1 MRRSS
6 STRIKST
13 SSFLLNMP
21 AIRIFISLSAVS
33 SIAAGQRRP
42 LSPPI
47 AHLRLFA
54 TALRSRRPGE
64 HPSFPLSLVLQTR
77 SRGMKSDRTQ
87 RRPNIILWVV
97 AALLALSPASIV
109 RAAEGFDSVRMGGA
123 SDPATQRLQLGVGQ
137 SVIFDL
143 PEEAGE
149 IYVGDPNV
157 ANAIVR
163 SARRVYIS
171 GVANGQTSIFA
182 LARDG
187 RRIAVIQVSVGRNV
201 AELSNLL
208 NTAIPGNQIHVRTV
222 ENTIILTG
230 SVASAEEAQKALDI
244 ANGFVNDSAASGP
257 PATSISI
264 SNGSSGAGPGASSG
278 SGGKASNSAPGKVIN
293 ALTIRGADQVSLRVT
308 VAEIRRDIIKQL
320 GVNLSGSGPNG
331 SFNLDNP
338 FAINGAV
345 ATSEGVLNWV
355 KGSQSLSANLQA
367 FERQG
372 VAHTLAE
379 PTVTAVSG
387 ETAKFL
393 AGGTVPIL
401 NNVQCQPVC
410 QYGFIQ
416 QPYGVTLNFTPIVLS
431 PGRIQLR
438 IATEVTDI
446 DPTTQVTF
454 SGITIPG
461 FRTRSNTTTV
471 ELPSGGSVASAGLI
485 STQTEQAING
495 FPALM
500 DLPVLGALFRSRD
513 YQRNETELLI
523 TVTPYIAHAVD
534 PSQVVRPDQNFQ
546 DASDPQT
553 WFLGRVN
560 RIYSSSQSLQPMP
573 GYAGKIG
580 FITQ

>member
-1 MRRSS
+1 
-6 STRIKST
+6 
-13 SSFLLNMP
+13 
-21 AIRIFISLSAVS
+21 
-33 SIAAGQRRP
+33 
-42 LSPPI
+42 
-47 AHLRLFA
+47 
-54 TALRSRRPGE
+54 
-64 HPSFPLSLVLQTR
+64 
-77 SRGMKSDRTQ
+77 MKSDRIQ
-87 RRPNIILWVV
+87 RRRNIAICVA
-97 AALLALSPASIV
+97 AALLAIAPASAV
-109 RAAEGFDSVRMGGA
+109 RAADGDDFARMDA
-123 SDPATQRLQLGVGQ
+123 MPDATAVPLQMGVGQ
-137 SVIFDL
+137 SVIRDL

-163 SARRVYIS
+163 TAKRIYIS
-171 GVANGQTSIFA
+171 GVANGHTSIFA
-182 LARDG
+182 LAKDG
-187 RRIAVIQVSVGRNV
+187 RRIAFFQVSVGR
-201 AELSNLL
+201 AIGELTALL
-208 NTAIPGNQIHVRTV
+208 NVAIPGNEIRVRTV

-244 ANGFVNDSAASGP
+244 ASGFVNNSPTSGTGP
-257 PATSISI
+257 QISI
-264 SNGSSGAGPGASSG
+264 SSGSSGGGA
-278 SGGKASNSAPGKVIN
+278 SGGKSPSSPQGKVIN

-320 GVNLSGSGPNG
+320 GVNLNGSGPNG
-331 SFNLDNP
+331 SFTLAPP
-338 FAINGAV
+338 FAINGAITAAASQ
-345 ATSEGVLNWV
+345 ATLNWFR
-355 KGSQSLSANLQA
+355 GSGSLSATLQA

-401 NNVQCQPVC
+401 NSVQCNPVC

-446 DPTTQVTF
+446 DPSTQVTF

-500 DLPVLGALFRSRD
+500 NLPVLGALFRSRD

-523 TVTPYIAHAVD
+523 TVTPFIVHPID

-546 DASDPQT
+546 DASDPQG
-553 WFLGRVN
+553 WLLGRVN
-560 RIYSSSQSLQPMP
+560 RIYSASQSLQPMP

>member
-1 MRRSS
+1 
-6 STRIKST
+6 
-13 SSFLLNMP
+13 
-21 AIRIFISLSAVS
+21 
-33 SIAAGQRRP
+33 
-42 LSPPI
+42 
-47 AHLRLFA
+47 
-54 TALRSRRPGE
+54 
-64 HPSFPLSLVLQTR
+64 
-77 SRGMKSDRTQ
+77 MKSDRI
-87 RRPNIILWVV
+87 RRRQNIAICVS
-97 AALLALSPASIV
+97 AALLAIAPASTV
-109 RAAEGFDSVRMGGA
+109 RAAADGDDFARMGA
-123 SDPATQRLQLGVGQ
+123 MSDATAQPLQMGVGQ
-137 SVIFDL
+137 SVIRDL

-149 IYVGDPNV
+149 IYVGDPSV

-163 SARRVYIS
+163 TAKRIYIS
-171 GVANGQTSIFA
+171 AVANGHISIFA
-182 LARDG
+182 LAKDG
-187 RRIAVIQVSVGRNV
+187 RRIAFFQVSVGR
-201 AELSNLL
+201 AIGELTALL
-208 NTAIPGNQIHVRTV
+208 NVAIPGNEIRVRTV

-244 ANGFVNDSAASGP
+244 ASGFVNDSPTSGSGTGP
-257 PATSISI
+257 QISI
-264 SNGSSGAGPGASSG
+264 SSGA
-278 SGGKASNSAPGKVIN
+278 SGGGAPGGKSSSSPQGKVVN

-320 GVNLSGSGPNG
+320 GVNLNGSGPNG
-331 SFNLDNP
+331 SFTLAPP
-338 FAINGAV
+338 FAINGAIAAAASE
-345 ATSEGVLNWV
+345 ATLNWFR
-355 KGSQSLSANLQA
+355 GSGSISATLQA

-401 NNVQCQPVC
+401 NSVQCNPVC

-446 DPTTQVTF
+446 DPSTQVTF

-500 DLPVLGALFRSRD
+500 NLPVLGALFRSRD
-513 YQRNETELLI
+513 YRRNETELLI
-523 TVTPYIAHAVD
+523 TVTPFIVHPID
-534 PSQVVRPDQNFQ
+534 PSEVVRPDQNFQ
-546 DASDPQT
+546 DASDPQG
-553 WFLGRVN
+553 WLLGRVN
-560 RIYSSSQSLQPMP
+560 RIYSNSQSLQPMP

>member
-1 MRRSS
+1 MR
-6 STRIKST
+6 TD
-13 SSFLLNMP
+13 
-21 AIRIFISLSAVS
+21 
-33 SIAAGQRRP
+33 
-42 LSPPI
+42 
-47 AHLRLFA
+47 RL
-54 TALRSRRPGE
+54 
-64 HPSFPLSLVLQTR
+64 Q
-77 SRGMKSDRTQ
+77 K
-87 RRPNIILWVV
+87 RPNIFMCVA
-97 AALLALSPASIV
+97 AALLAIAPASSV
-109 RAAEGFDSVRMGGA
+109 RAADGGDTLRIGSV
-123 SDPATQRLQLGVGQ
+123 SDPSAQRLQLGVGQ
-137 SVIFDL
+137 SVIVDL
-143 PEEAGE
+143 PDEAGE
-149 IYVGDPNV
+149 IYVGDPAV

-163 SARRVYIS
+163 SAKRIYIS
-171 GVANGQTSIFA
+171 AVANGQTSIFA
-182 LARDG
+182 LGRDG
-187 RRIAVIQVSVGRNV
+187 RRIAVFQVSVGRAV
-201 AELSNLL
+201 TELLNLL
-208 NTAIPGNQIHVRTV
+208 NTALPGNEIHVRTV

-244 ANGFVNDSAASGP
+244 ADGFVNDTAPSTQG
-257 PATSISI
+257 ATVSI
-264 SNGSSGAGPGASSG
+264 SNGSSGASGAG
-278 SGGKASNSAPGKVIN
+278 GGASGGKSNSPRGRVIN

-308 VAEIRRDIIKQL
+308 IAEIRRDIIKQL
-320 GVNLSGSGPNG
+320 GVNLSGAGPNG
-331 SFNLDNP
+331 SFTLDNP

-345 ATSEGVLNWV
+345 ATSEGTLNWFR
-355 KGSQSLSANLQA
+355 GTQSLSATLQA
-367 FERQG
+367 FEREG

-393 AGGTVPIL
+393 AGGTIPIL
-401 NNVQCQPVC
+401 NSVTCQPTC

-431 PGRIQLR
+431 QGRIQLR

-446 DPTTQVTF
+446 DYAKQITY
-454 SGITIPG
+454 SGISIPG

-471 ELPSGGSVASAGLI
+471 ELPSGGSIASAGLI
-485 STQTEQAING
+485 STQTQQAING

-500 DLPVLGALFRSRD
+500 NVPILGALFRSRD

-523 TVTPYIAHAVD
+523 VVTPFIAHAVD

-560 RIYSSSQSLQPMP
+560 RLYSTSQSLEPMP

>member
-1 MRRSS
+1 MRSD
-6 STRIKST
+6 RI
-13 SSFLLNMP
+13 
-21 AIRIFISLSAVS
+21 
-33 SIAAGQRRP
+33 QRRP
-42 LSPPI
+42 S
-47 AHLRLFA
+47 
-54 TALRSRRPGE
+54 
-64 HPSFPLSLVLQTR
+64 
-77 SRGMKSDRTQ
+77 
-87 RRPNIILWVV
+87 IILCL
-97 AALLALSPASIV
+97 ASALLAIAPAASV
-109 RAAEGFDSVRMGGA
+109 RAAQGGDSSRVSSA
-123 SDPATQRLQLGVGQ
+123 SDPAGQHLQLGVGQ
-137 SVIFDL
+137 SVIVDL
-143 PEEAGE
+143 AEEAGE

-163 SARRVYIS
+163 SAKRVYVS

-208 NTAIPGNQIHVRTV
+208 NTAIPGNEIHVRTV

-244 ANGFVNDSAASGP
+244 ANGFVNDSAASGTP
-257 PATSISI
+257 STSISI
-264 SNGSSGAGPGASSG
+264 SSGVAPNASSG

-308 VAEIRRDIIKQL
+308 VAEIRREILKQL

-331 SFNLDNP
+331 SFTLDNP

-355 KGSQSLSANLQA
+355 KGGQSFSATLQA

-401 NNVQCQPVC
+401 NSVQCNPVC

-416 QPYGVTLNFTPIVLS
+416 QPYGVTLNFTPVVLS

-446 DPTTQVTF
+446 DPSTQVTF
-454 SGITIPG
+454 SGISIPG

-500 DLPVLGALFRSRD
+500 NLPVLGALFRSRD

-523 TVTPYIAHAVD
+523 TVTPYIVHPID
-534 PSQVVRPDQNFQ
+534 PNQVVRPDQNFQ

-560 RIYSSSQSLQPMP
+560 RIYSTSQSLQPMP